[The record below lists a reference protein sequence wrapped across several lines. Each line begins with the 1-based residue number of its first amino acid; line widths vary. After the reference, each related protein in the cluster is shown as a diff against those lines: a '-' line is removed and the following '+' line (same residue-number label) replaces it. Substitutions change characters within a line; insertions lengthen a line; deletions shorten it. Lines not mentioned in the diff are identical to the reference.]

1 MAQIRTVTQ
10 LSVDMVKEMN
20 QAVEGLLG
28 QARALDEA
36 VHRFHV

>member
-1 MAQIRTVTQ
+1 
-10 LSVDMVKEMN
+10 MN

-36 VHRFHV
+36 VHRFQV